1 MILGVGLLCHLPI
14 HPYDGFKEQY
24 QKTGRQTG
32 HGTASK
38 SPLVFSRTDH
48 HPDVGFACQPRACD
62 TDPISTPQSISNSRI
77 YTGRQECRWIR
88 GKYVHSV
95 ELGTN
100 GSNRGAK
107 HRPPRATIVVSPPKI
122 DEPDVTFR
130 DKLLCY
136 NRSYPQVHSP
146 TLSLSIT
153 VVIES

>member
-1 MILGVGLLCHLPI
+1 MDCFVTFPYTHMMVSKNNIKKRDDKQVMEPPQSPHWFSPELTITQMLGLHVSQEHVIPI
-14 HPYDGFKEQY
+14 Q
-24 QKTGRQTG
+24 
-32 HGTASK
+32 S
-38 SPLVFSRTDH
+38 LH
-48 HPDVGFACQPRACD
+48 H
-62 TDPISTPQSISNSRI
+62 QSISNSRI